1 MNDWL
6 QSEDLNRRLRGWWI
20 IFGLGAAGGVLT
32 LVRLASVPADPKNAL
47 LLGFSASRLAIM
59 ALVLVLTA
67 GLAGA
72 AWFSSRRP
80 LCLHPKGRARLYRL
94 GIPLSALLA
103 LACQA
108 ALFYLYYYPVGKY
121 LAYHARLEPLL
132 TWVGWMAA
140 LLLGWLVMVRLGLRF
155 DDVRQ
160 RWRGVMA
167 GAGIALGLCAA
178 AALFVNLTGIG
189 WDMDAVAWGK
199 PGVPLLEWQL
209 WLAAVLGVGVAVL
222 LPDRRGGFWPDVGLA
237 LLIWISTALLWQAQA
252 TPLTYFTLGP
262 YPPNQEFY
270 PYSDAANH
278 DLVAQHLLLGNG
290 YMHAVIKR
298 PLLSLFFGL
307 LHVLAGQD
315 YEAVISL
322 QTIVLALL
330 PVALYFLGRALHG
343 RGLGLALA
351 LLAALR
357 EVNMIAAT
365 PYSRISHSKLLMSD
379 EPAALGLVLFTLA
392 AVVWL
397 KAPHRRRLMPLVA
410 GGVMGL
416 QMMVRPQSVLLVPLV
431 LAAAFFALRRTD
443 NGGENLRS
451 SLKTTGTAWLAS
463 AALMGVGIVL
473 VITPW
478 VARNYALT
486 GRVVFDQTEQ
496 VGIFTQRY
504 TDMPGYAMPDR
515 LPGETE
521 EDYNQRLVDETVAYT
536 LRNPGSVAR
545 FVAAH
550 FLNNTIHTALTI
562 PIRDE
567 VTSFGDAF
575 TITSNWY
582 DSWGDRPLRFGE
594 AARLTLNL
602 GLIALGIIFAWRRWG
617 WAGLLPLLVNLS
629 YSLSNA
635 VVRNSGWRYI
645 FPADWVGYLYY
656 GLGLL
661 EVMLAVLLVLGFDRV
676 EKPAADT
683 HQKAFAW
690 RGAAALG
697 VAFLLAGALVPAAEW
712 VFPVQYPNADQ
723 AAALPGGQRDILADL
738 QAQANLPVDPDELAA
753 FAASEDVAVFRGR
766 AFYPVWY
773 DANQGEPGFGWVVY
787 SEKPFARLGLVV
799 INDGMRYVLLRIDA
813 PPGEF
818 PNNSEVLVAGC
829 VVDHLGY
836 IDASVIAL
844 PESGALYTREGWPV
858 LDCPPAAESDPA
870 LEDK

>member
-1 MNDWL
+1 MSNWL
-6 QSEDLNRRLRGWWI
+6 QSEELNRRLRGWWV
-20 IFGLGAAGGVLT
+20 IFALGSAGGVLT
-32 LVRLASVPADPKNAL
+32 LARLASVPADPKNAL

-59 ALVLVLTA
+59 ALVLGLA
-67 GLAGA
+67 MGLAGM

-80 LCLHPKGRARLYRL
+80 LCLHPAGRPRLYAL

-108 ALFYLYYYPVGKY
+108 TLFYLYYYPEGKY

-132 TWVGWMAA
+132 TWVGWLAA
-140 LLLGWLVMVRLGLRF
+140 LLLGWLVMVRFGLRF
-155 DDVRQ
+155 DGVRLC
-160 RWRGVMA
+160 WRGVLA
-167 GAGIALGLCAA
+167 GAGAALALCAA

-209 WLAAVLGVGVAVL
+209 WLAAALGVGVAIL
-222 LPDRRGGFWPDVGLA
+222 LPERSERRGGLWLEVGLA
-237 LLIWISTALLWQAQA
+237 LLVWIAAALLWQAQT
-252 TPLTYFTLGP
+252 TPINYFTLGP

-307 LHVLAGQD
+307 LHMLAGQD
-315 YEAVISL
+315 YETVISL

-330 PVALYFLGRALHG
+330 PVSLYFLGRALHG

-392 AVVWL
+392 AVIWL
-397 KAPHRRRLMPLVA
+397 KAPRRRRLMPLVA

-416 QMMVRPQSVLLVPLV
+416 QMMVRPQSVLLVPFV
-431 LAAAFFALRRTD
+431 LGAAFFALRGDRRAGSIRT
-443 NGGENLRS
+443 
-451 SLKTTGTAWLAS
+451 SLKDAGTAWLAS

-486 GRVVFDQTEQ
+486 GQVVFDQTEQ
-496 VGIFTQRY
+496 IGIFTQRY

-515 LPGETE
+515 LTGETE
-521 EDYNQRLVDETVAYT
+521 EDYNQRLVDETLRYT
-536 LRNPGSVAR
+536 LRNPGAVAR
-545 FVAAH
+545 FVGAH

-562 PIRDE
+562 PIRE
-567 VTSFGDAF
+567 GVSSFGDAF

-582 DSWGDRPLRFGE
+582 DAWGDRPLRFGE

-602 GLIALGIIFAWRRWG
+602 GLIALGVIFAWRRWG

-629 YSLSNA
+629 YSLSNS

-645 FPADWVGYLYY
+645 FPADWAGYLYY
-656 GLGLL
+656 VLGLL
-661 EVMLAVLLVLGFDRV
+661 EILLTVLLVLGLDRT
-676 EKPAADT
+676 ETPERDAR
-683 HQKAFAW
+683 QKAFAW

-697 VAFLLAGALVPAAEW
+697 AAFLLAGALVPAAEW
-712 VFPVQYPNADQ
+712 VFPVQYPPANE
-723 AAALPGGQRDILADL
+723 AAALADL
-738 QAQANLPVDPDELAA
+738 QAQPALPVDPQELAA
-753 FAASEDVAVFRGR
+753 FTAREDVVVFRGR

-773 DANQGEPGFGWVVY
+773 GANQGEPGFGWVVY
-787 SEKPFARLGLVV
+787 SEKPFARLSLVV
-799 INDGMRYVLLRIDA
+799 INDSMRNVLLRITT
-813 PPGEF
+813 PPDDF
-818 PNNSEVLVAGC
+818 PNNSEVLVVGC
-829 VVDHLGY
+829 DVSHLGY
-836 IDASVIAL
+836 VDASVIAL
-844 PESGALYTREGWPV
+844 PESGALYTREGWPL
-858 LDCPPAAESDPA
+858 LDCPPAADSDPA